1 MNAELELL
9 SFKLDTGFQDYIR
22 CFTSSHQLL
31 LFATF
36 CSYKKGRIFSMTDS
50 TNAAYHHGQLHRPG
64 PALQRGHQSDLR
76 VGLIFI
82 LLHLPIEIL

>member
-1 MNAELELL
+1 
-9 SFKLDTGFQDYIR
+9 
-22 CFTSSHQLL
+22 
-31 LFATF
+31 
-36 CSYKKGRIFSMTDS
+36 MTDP
-50 TNAAYHHGQLHRPG
+50 TGATYHHGQLHRPG